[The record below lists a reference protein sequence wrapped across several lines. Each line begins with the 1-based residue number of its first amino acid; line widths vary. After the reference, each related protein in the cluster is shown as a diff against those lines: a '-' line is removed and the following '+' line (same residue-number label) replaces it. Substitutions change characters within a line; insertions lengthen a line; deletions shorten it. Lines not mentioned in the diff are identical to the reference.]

1 MKPQS
6 DKTAMKALDL
16 AESAGHG
23 NLPYSVGVRLALEQ
37 ASDPR
42 AMRSANPDFYSSEFW
57 AEMIAGYDFA
67 KKITAAMG

>member
-1 MKPQS
+1 MRHQI
-6 DKTAMKALDL
+6 DRIGTKAYEL

-42 AMRSANPDFYSSEFW
+42 AMRESNPDFYSSEFW
-57 AEMIAGYDFA
+57 EEMIAGYDFA